1 MVNRL
6 RRKELLTAK
15 RQGQIL
21 KAALAVFSR
30 KGFGQSTVADVAQEA
45 GTSVGTI
52 YNYYAGKHDLLLSLI
67 TQNLILGNLDHIV
80 ADANTVDTDSFI
92 SALVEDRLQAGL
104 ANAQKILFLFFEIQR
119 NSALRR
125 QYSEKVLQPVLK
137 TIETA
142 IRKKVREGEFRH
154 VDEAIM
160 ARTFAGII
168 IGITMLSSLEGK
180 SSPLRKART
189 QQMTGELTNLLM
201 YGLKRF
207 RKEQVTACGK

>member
-6 RRKELLTAK
+6 KRKELLTAK

-21 KAALAVFSR
+21 KAALTVFSR
-30 KGFGQSTVADVAQEA
+30 KGFGQATVADLAQEA

-52 YNYYAGKHDLLLSLI
+52 YNYYAGKHDLLLSLV
-67 TQNLILGNLDHIV
+67 TQNLILGNLEHIM

-119 NSALRR
+119 NSSLRR
-125 QYSEKVLQPVLK
+125 QYSEVVLQPVLK

-142 IRKKVREGEFRH
+142 VREKVREGEFRH
-154 VDEAIM
+154 VDEAVV
-160 ARTFAGII
+160 ARAFAAII
-168 IGITMLSSLEGK
+168 IGITMLSRLEGK
-180 SSPLRKART
+180 SGPLRKERT

-201 YGLKRF
+201 YGLKRK
-207 RKEQVTACGK
+207 RKAPVTANVQ